1 MWAHRHTHP
10 NTHDRISMIYWTI
23 RPRFSTR
30 PFKIKTSAY
39 KTKLFELKRRDCLF
53 WCLIF
58 TWPRKLS
65 ALAVYVSSFQSCF
78 SFNLLCC
85 PDPID
90 YLLLLQTHSLE
101 HDQHR
106 NANNKFNI
114 WIFHWKRSAT
124 AYFTIGFN
132 TQHSKS
138 IEYRN
143 SNCSSRLH
151 LRGGWA
157 YSSAC
162 LFGAYEQ

>member
-1 MWAHRHTHP
+1 MWTHSHTHP

-65 ALAVYVSSFQSCF
+65 ALAVHVSSFQSCF

-90 YLLLLQTHSLE
+90 YLLLLWAHSFEYTDTPECQQQIQCMNFSLKSLRCRRGLFYNE
-101 HDQHR
+101 LQH
-106 NANNKFNI
+106 
-114 WIFHWKRSAT
+114 AT
-124 AYFTIGFN
+124 LKI
-132 TQHSKS
+132 
-138 IEYRN
+138 YRIPN
-143 SNCSSRLH
+143 SNFSSRLPSPKSTH
-151 LRGGWA
+151 R
-157 YSSAC
+157 Y
-162 LFGAYEQ
+162 LFEAYEQ